1 MSTAVKGVG
10 EIIGGLAISVFCG
23 ILNGSWNAAF
33 NPKVALAVGPKSTV
47 ETVGLGRQRTMLVSL
62 RESISNLKAYREYDL
77 DYHYAWMLFQFYSAA
92 INAVVCI
99 CWAGGASNVSYVVTH
114 VPTSSIM
121 LLVVFSALW
130 GVGMV
135 LFGVACKIAGVGL
148 GTSLRIAVVLVI
160 GTFLPLAYYG
170 KIKTAAGGVIMAG
183 LAFVCAG
190 LFFSAESL
198 RIRDLDVLEAKKQQ
212 HVGDVIPSVEANG
225 QDTGVPMDQPS
236 QDKGRE
242 IREKEAPVEPEYSTC
257 VKVSVCIIGGMLA
270 SLIQFN
276 FIFGQD
282 LVTVAKNNVVT
293 PIGGSASIIW
303 LFTLSIGCIPSIIY
317 GFYTSPKEIPLKTI
331 WRCPWWRHIILM
343 GTSIVY
349 IAPIHLYGL
358 TVEALLPK
366 AYAAS
371 IAWPIFMSVTV
382 AQGLTLS
389 ICLGEWKLAS
399 TDALSKLRTGLF
411 LSSIGVIVFMV
422 SVAV

>member
-1 MSTAVKGVG
+1 
-10 EIIGGLAISVFCG
+10 
-23 ILNGSWNAAF
+23 
-33 NPKVALAVGPKSTV
+33 
-47 ETVGLGRQRTMLVSL
+47 MLVSL

-77 DYHYAWMLFQFYSAA
+77 DYHYAWMLFQFYSAV

-99 CWAGGASNVSYVVTH
+99 CWAGGPSNVSYVVTH
-114 VPTSSIM
+114 VPTSTIV

-170 KIKTAAGGVIMAG
+170 KIKTVAGGVIMAG

-190 LFFSAESL
+190 LYFSAESL
-198 RIRDLDVLEAKKQQ
+198 RIRDLDVLKAKKQQ
-212 HVGDVIPSVEANG
+212 HVGDVIPSLEANG
-225 QDTGVPMDQPS
+225 QDMEVPMDQIS
-236 QDKGRE
+236 QDEGLENRK
-242 IREKEAPVEPEYSTC
+242 KEAPGEPEYSTC

-282 LVTVAKNNVVT
+282 LVTVSKNNVVT

-343 GTSIVY
+343 ATSIVY

-358 TVEALLPK
+358 TVETLLPK

-399 TDALSKLRTGLF
+399 IDALSKLRIGLF